1 MKWQVMTNFVV
12 ESSQQLVQGG
22 KSDKVE
28 WWTLRVDGASR
39 SLGSGVGLLLHSPT
53 GEQLEQTIWL
63 EFPTSNNEVEYE
75 AILCGLDLA
84 LALFISKLKIYSDS
98 HLVMGHV

>member
-1 MKWQVMTNFVV
+1 M
-12 ESSQQLVQGG
+12 
-22 KSDKVE
+22 E

-53 GEQLEQTIWL
+53 GEQLQQAIWL

-84 LALFISKLKIYSDS
+84 LALFVSKLRIYSDS
-98 HLVMGHV
+98 HLVMGHVQKEYKAKDERMSKYLTKVRTP